1 MFINC
6 LLASL
11 LAIYISIG
19 IPVGVGFVIAVHK
32 RKKQIKQISN
42 FMKGKVK

>member
-6 LLASL
+6 FLASM

-19 IPVGVGFVIAVHK
+19 IPVAVGIFIAVRQ
-32 RKKQIKQISN
+32 RKKQIKQFKN
-42 FMKGKVK
+42 LMKGKI

>member
-6 LLASL
+6 FFASL

-19 IPVGVGFVIAVHK
+19 IPVAVGICIAVRQ

-42 FMKGKVK
+42 LMKGKK